1 MRRVLFLLP
10 AALLLVTGCQSPTP
24 YKPVVDNLTLMQTV
38 VDPQADI
45 LWASVGSIITK
56 EGSEDFFPRNEA
68 EWAAVRNATVMIME
82 SGNLLMMGD
91 RAIDDGDW
99 MVMAADLVD
108 AGKLA
113 YDAAEAQDP
122 DAIFAIGAD
131 VYDACN
137 RCHEKYWV
145 GDRERYPGDNGPAE
159 AGL

>member
-1 MRRVLFLLP
+1 MRKILLLLP
-10 AALLLVTGCQSPTP
+10 AALLFVAGCQRPTP
-24 YKPVVDNLTLMQTV
+24 YKPVVDTLLLMQAV

-45 LWASVGSIITK
+45 LWASVGSIITE
-56 EGSEDFFPRNEA
+56 EGSDDFFPRNDA
-68 EWAAVRNATVMIME
+68 EWAEVRNATVMIME

-91 RAIDDGDW
+91 RAIDDGPW
-99 MVMAADLVD
+99 IEMAQGLVD

-113 YDAAEAQDP
+113 FDAAEAQDP

-145 GDRERYPGDNGPAE
+145 GDRERYPGDYEPAGP
-159 AGL
+159 GY